1 VPVDGPAKGQAT
13 GPHWERMLDVWYETV
28 GYDRQTGKPLPATL
42 QELGLE
48 NLIPT
53 LWA

>member
-1 VPVDGPAKGQAT
+1 MPVDGPAKGQDV
-13 GPHWERMLDVWYETV
+13 GRNWEQMVNVWYETV

-48 NLIPT
+48 ELIPT
-53 LWA
+53 LWE

>member
-1 VPVDGPAKGQAT
+1 
-13 GPHWERMLDVWYETV
+13 MLDVWYETV

-48 NLIPT
+48 SLIPA
-53 LWA
+53 LWGTEETTYART